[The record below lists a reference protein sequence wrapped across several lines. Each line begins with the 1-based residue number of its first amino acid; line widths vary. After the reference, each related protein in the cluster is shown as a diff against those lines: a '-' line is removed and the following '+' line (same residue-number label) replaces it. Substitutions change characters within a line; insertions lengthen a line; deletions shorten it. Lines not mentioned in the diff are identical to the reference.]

1 MFNLILYEPEIP
13 PNTGNIIRLCA
24 NTGTPLHLIRP
35 LGFDLDDKKLR
46 RAGLDYREFADVR
59 VHDSLDAC
67 LNALDRPRTLAIS
80 TRGKT
85 LYSEYR
91 FQPGDTLLL
100 GPETRGLPDDLLQSM
115 DPAHVLRIPML
126 AQSRSLN
133 LSNAAS
139 VLLYEAWRQQGFEA
153 GS

>member
-24 NTGTPLHLIRP
+24 NTGTLLHLIQP
-35 LGFDLDDKKLR
+35 LGFELDDKKLR
-46 RAGLDYREFADVR
+46 RAGLDYREFTDIR
-59 VHDSLDAC
+59 VHDSLDHC
-67 LNALDRPRTLAIS
+67 LEALGRPRTLAIS

-85 LYSEYR
+85 SYGEHR
-91 FQPGDTLLL
+91 FRPGDTLLF
-100 GPETRGLPDDLLQSM
+100 GPETRGLPEDLLQSM

-133 LSNAAS
+133 LSNAAA
-139 VLLYEAWRQQGFEA
+139 VVLYEAWRQQGFA
-153 GS
+153 TGC